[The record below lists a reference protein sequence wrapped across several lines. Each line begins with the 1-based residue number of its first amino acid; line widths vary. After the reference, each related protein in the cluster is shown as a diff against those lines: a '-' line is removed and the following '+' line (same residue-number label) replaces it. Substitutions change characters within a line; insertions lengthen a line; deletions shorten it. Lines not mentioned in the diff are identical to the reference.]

1 MPQAIPVAYSLFS
14 QLFKHVTA
22 LVAHRPHGHRPQARF
37 APLTLPEAKVALF
50 LPTVVSEHP
59 YCRLLPFPRPRKGC
73 RGQCQP
79 PTHVPPFPQTSNSR
93 LVSRGTR
100 VRRAEEP
107 ALGRGSLCCPVP
119 PPALPR
125 HLRKE
130 GPADTPCQPGSPDRR
145 PQGGRPEPQ
154 TRPSLGSPPEF
165 PDLQRA

>member
-22 LVAHRPHGHRPQARF
+22 LVAQGPQARF
-37 APLTLPEAKVALF
+37 APPTLPEAKVALF

-59 YCRLLPFPRPRKGC
+59 YCRLLPFP
-73 RGQCQP
+73 P
-79 PTHVPPFPQTSNSR
+79 PQEGVPWTAPASDACAPFSQVSKSK

-100 VRRAEEP
+100 AWRAGEP

-125 HLRKE
+125 PLRKE
-130 GPADTPCQPGSPDRR
+130 GPADAPCWPGSPDRHA
-145 PQGGRPEPQ
+145 QGRRPEPRA
-154 TRPSLGSPPEF
+154 RPSLGSPPEF
-165 PDLQRA
+165 PHPQRA